1 MAKTNAVSVRP
12 DPIKKKSS
20 SSANPHQVKTASMNK
35 SKRRDYKAYRGQGR

>member
-1 MAKTNAVSVRP
+1 MAKISTASVRP

-35 SKRRDYKAYRGQGR
+35 SKKRDYKAYRGQGR